1 MSLIWINIS
10 PATYFLY
17 PVLPSVCLIIQGTDK
32 HSTLLISS
40 FTTDKLWYT
49 LLGYRLI
56 TLLTTYP
63 PTYWFLLC
71 VVVCVA
77 AGVPLTL
84 SNVMREVREV
94 EDWWG
99 EDGLGDWI
107 LIPESKREEI
117 RQKFPDEMEQKK
129 QLISHWINT
138 DPRASWRRLILAL
151 DSMKEAKI
159 ADSIRS
165 YAEPLTG
172 M

>member
-1 MSLIWINIS
+1 MSLIWFNIS
-10 PATYFLY
+10 PATYFLS
-17 PVLPSVCLIIQGTDK
+17 PVLPSVCLIIQRTEK

-77 AGVPLTL
+77 AGVPLTP

-99 EDGLGDWI
+99 ERRLGY
-107 LIPESKREEI
+107 LIGIPKSKREEI

-138 DPRASWRRLILAL
+138 DPLASWRRLIWAL
-151 DSMKEAKI
+151 YAIKKTRI

>member
-1 MSLIWINIS
+1 
-10 PATYFLY
+10 
-17 PVLPSVCLIIQGTDK
+17 
-32 HSTLLISS
+32 
-40 FTTDKLWYT
+40 
-49 LLGYRLI
+49 
-56 TLLTTYP
+56 
-63 PTYWFLLC
+63 
-71 VVVCVA
+71 
-77 AGVPLTL
+77 
-84 SNVMREVREV
+84 MREVREV

-99 EDGLGDWI
+99 ERGLGYQI

-138 DPRASWRRLILAL
+138 DPLASWRRLIPAL
-151 DSMKEAKI
+151 DYMKEAKI